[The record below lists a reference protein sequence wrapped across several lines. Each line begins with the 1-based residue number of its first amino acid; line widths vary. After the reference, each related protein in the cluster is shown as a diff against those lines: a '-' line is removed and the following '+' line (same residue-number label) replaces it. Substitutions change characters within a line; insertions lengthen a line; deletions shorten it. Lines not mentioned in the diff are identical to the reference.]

1 MNPGK
6 TRLATVLIGSAIA
19 AFAAGSLQAQTTP
32 VPAAPTAAPAAA
44 EAPASPLSFNVALT
58 SQYIFRGLTQ
68 TDYKPAVQAGADF
81 AHDSGFYVG
90 VWASNI
96 SWLRDYQI
104 SSGRVE
110 IDLYGGYKKSVGDW
124 TGDVGFLRYQYP
136 GSVQSGATNPNTNEL
151 YAALSYKFIT
161 FKWSHA
167 TSNAFGTPGSKATYY
182 ADLTAAVPVTD
193 TLTLTAHIGRQH
205 FHGPSSELASYFDYK
220 LEIAKDFGNGLSAG
234 LGATATDANRE
245 FYTPPGKRSSAKDT
259 GYVFA
264 KYTF

>member
-6 TRLATVLIGSAIA
+6 TRLATVLISSAIA
-19 AFAAGSLQAQTTP
+19 AFVAGSVQAQTTP
-32 VPAAPTAAPAAA
+32 APAAPTAPPAAA

-58 SQYIFRGLTQ
+58 SQYIYRGLTQ
-68 TDYKPAVQAGADF
+68 TDYKPAIQGGADF
-81 AHDSGFYVG
+81 AHDSGFYAG

-110 IDLYGGYKKSVGDW
+110 VDLYGGYKKSVGDW
-124 TGDVGFLRYQYP
+124 TGDIGFLRYEYL
-136 GSVQSGATNPNTNEL
+136 GNVQSGATNPDTNEV

-167 TSNAFGTPGSKATYY
+167 ITNTFGTAGSKASYY
-182 ADLTAAVPVTD
+182 ADLTVAAPIAD
-193 TLTLTAHIGRQH
+193 TWTLTAHIGRQH

-220 LEIAKDFGNGLSAG
+220 LELAKDFGNGLTAG
-234 LGATATDANRE
+234 IGATANDANRE